1 MSITEIEM
9 YLDIKRAKILVVD
22 DELHNLVLINEV
34 LSLNGYKHVTT
45 MQEPEKAVQ
54 LFESE
59 HFDLIVL
66 DINMPALDGFAV
78 MEKLKKNENIEIPPI
93 LILTAQHMQDTML
106 RALESGARD
115 YVTKPFNVNEFLLRV
130 QNLLEIQMAHKYML
144 NQNEILEQRVR
155 ERTQAIHDTRLKVVR
170 QLGRA
175 AEYRDNETGLHIV
188 RMSQIAVLLAKAV
201 GVDDSQCELM
211 LHAVPMH
218 DIGKIGIPDHILL
231 KPGKLDSDEFEIMKT
246 HVQIGADI
254 LSGDDSDLMI
264 MAHTI
269 ALTHHEK
276 WNGQGYPNALK
287 GENIPLIGRIT
298 ALADVFDALT
308 SERPYKKSWSIDDA
322 VTYIKDQRGLHFDPV
337 LVDLFIQNLEEVKI
351 IKKEFEEP
359 VI

>member
-1 MSITEIEM
+1 VSITEIEM
-9 YLDIKRAKILVVD
+9 YLDIKSAKILVVD
-22 DELHNLVLINEV
+22 DELHNLALINET

-45 MQEPEKAVQ
+45 TQEPEKVVQ
-54 LFESE
+54 LFESDN
-59 HFDLIVL
+59 FDLIVL

-78 MEKLKKNENIEIPPI
+78 MEKLKQNENIEIPPI

-130 QNLLEIQMAHKYML
+130 QNLLEVQMAHKYML

-188 RMSQIAVLLAKAV
+188 RMSKIAVLLAKAV

-231 KPGKLDSDEFEIMKT
+231 KPGKLDLDEFEIMKT

-254 LSGDDSDLMI
+254 LSGDSSDLMM
-264 MAHTI
+264 MAHKI

-276 WNGQGYPNALK
+276 WNGQGYPNSLK
-287 GENIPLIGRIT
+287 GEEIPLIGRIA

-308 SERPYKKSWSIDDA
+308 SERAYKKSWPIDDA
-322 VTYIKDQRGLHFDPV
+322 VTYIKDQRGLNFDPV
-337 LVDLFIQNLEEVKI
+337 LVDLFIQNIEE
-351 IKKEFEEP
+351 IKKIKREFEEP

>member
-1 MSITEIEM
+1 
-9 YLDIKRAKILVVD
+9 
-22 DELHNLVLINEV
+22 
-34 LSLNGYKHVTT
+34 
-45 MQEPEKAVQ
+45 
-54 LFESE
+54 
-59 HFDLIVL
+59 
-66 DINMPALDGFAV
+66 
-78 MEKLKKNENIEIPPI
+78 MEKLKQNENIEIPPI

-130 QNLLEIQMAHKYML
+130 QNLLEVQMAHKYML

-188 RMSQIAVLLAKAV
+188 RMSKIAVLLAKAV

-231 KPGKLDSDEFEIMKT
+231 KPGKLDLDEFEIMKT

-254 LSGDDSDLMI
+254 LSGDSSDLMM
-264 MAHTI
+264 MAHKI

-276 WNGQGYPNALK
+276 WNGQGYPNSLK
-287 GENIPLIGRIT
+287 GEEIPLIGRIA

-308 SERPYKKSWSIDDA
+308 SERAYKKSWPIDDA
-322 VTYIKDQRGLHFDPV
+322 VTYIKDQRGLNFDPV
-337 LVDLFIQNLEEVKI
+337 LVDLFIQNIEE
-351 IKKEFEEP
+351 IKKIKREFEEP